1 MKIPRVITI
10 NILLLLY
17 GCIMPKSPN
26 WLYCKLNDYENYE
39 TEAYY
44 GKAYDVSGYYMN
56 LWFFSTSWKSVYF
69 TTNIPVEHGMVTIVV
84 DDKILILKEIPKD
97 DLELLPH
104 KFYNDDSVK
113 VYSIILKGKEI
124 KNDSKMV
131 VYLNKELVFEKQ

>member
-1 MKIPRVITI
+1 
-10 NILLLLY
+10 
-17 GCIMPKSPN
+17 
-26 WLYCKLNDYENYE
+26 
-39 TEAYY
+39 
-44 GKAYDVSGYYMN
+44 
-56 LWFFSTSWKSVYF
+56 
-69 TTNIPVEHGMVTIVV
+69 MVTIVV